1 MGLFDGLKKKAAETV
16 PEQKADPAPKPE
28 IEPAELKWHW
38 PEKGYTCDTVRI
50 VQGVNLTEKNVKV
63 EVPDENGL
71 YVKGAY
77 LWEEDGKVRALD
89 GDDVI
94 FEVTKRSKAYRELED
109 YFRHRTANITI
120 YKRTGDYGDYY
131 RANLK
136 FDVLLDD

>member
-1 MGLFDGLKKKAAETV
+1 MGLFDGLKKKAAEAV
-16 PEQKADPAPKPE
+16 ADPVTKS
-28 IEPAELKWHW
+28 AEQELDSVEVKWHW
-38 PEKGYTCDTVRI
+38 PEEGYAGDTVRI
-50 VQGVNLTEKNVKV
+50 VQRVNLTEKNVKV
-63 EVPDENGL
+63 EVPEENGL
-71 YVKGAY
+71 YVKGVY

-94 FEVTKRSKAYRELED
+94 FEVTKRSKSYRELEEF
-109 YFRHRTANITI
+109 FRHRTANITI